1 MTIRASLPLPSDYTL
16 FISGIR
22 GIGKMLLVFIIF
34 ILFLLMGMPV
44 AFAIGIAG
52 TLFFLQNPQLPFT
65 MIIQLPISQTQNFP
79 LLAIPLFIFAA
90 NLMNETGIT
99 HRLIRLAGVLAG
111 HMRGGLAQVN
121 VVLSTLMGGVSGS
134 AIADAAMEARLLGP
148 EMLKKGFSKGYTGS
162 VSAITACIA
171 PVIPPSIGLILYGTI
186 GQVSIGRLFT
196 GGIVP
201 GLMMMLFLMIAVSI
215 TSKIKGYLP
224 ERKRPSLK
232 DVGMALIDSI
242 WAFLFPIALIGGIRF
257 GLYTPTEAGAFA
269 GVYALAVG
277 VVFYRELTWKKFKRT
292 LEFTIVDIGSI
303 MLIISLSGIFGYGL
317 AYERAG
323 DVFSRFMLGITNNPQ
338 ILLLLIVG
346 AVFIAGMFIDSTAI
360 ILLFTAILLP
370 LVSEVGIDPVHFG
383 LVFMLVIV
391 LGLVTPPVGISMYTV
406 CSILDCQLE
415 DYIKESI
422 PFIVAILLVDLL
434 IIFFPDI
441 VLFLPN
447 LVFGK
452 D

>member
-1 MTIRASLPLPSDYTL
+1 
-16 FISGIR
+16 
-22 GIGKMLLVFIIF
+22 MLLVFIIF

-277 VVFYRELTWKKFKRT
+277 AVFYRELTWKKFKRT

-391 LGLVTPPVGISMYTV
+391 LGLVTPPVGVSMYTV

>member
-1 MTIRASLPLPSDYTL
+1 
-16 FISGIR
+16 
-22 GIGKMLLVFIIF
+22 MLLVFIIF

-90 NLMNETGIT
+90 NLMNETGLT
-99 HRLIRLAGVLAG
+99 YRLIRLAGVLAG

-134 AIADAAMEARLLGP
+134 AIADAAMEARLLGT
-148 EMLKKGFSKGYTGS
+148 EMIKKGYSKGYTGS
-162 VSAITACIA
+162 VTAITACIA

-215 TSKIKGYLP
+215 TSKAKGYLP
-224 ERKRPSLK
+224 ERKRPSIKEL
-232 DVGMALIDSI
+232 GMALIDSI

-257 GLYTPTEAGAFA
+257 GFYTPTEAGAFA
-269 GVYALAVG
+269 GVYAFIVG
-277 VVFYRELTWKKFKRT
+277 ALFYRELTWDKFKRT
-292 LEFTIVDIGSI
+292 LEYTIVDIGSI

-317 AYERAG
+317 SYERAG
-323 DVFSRFMLGITNNPQ
+323 DAFSRFMLGLTNNPQ
-338 ILLLLIVG
+338 ILLVLIVG

-370 LVSEVGIDPVHFG
+370 LVSEVGVDPVHFG

-391 LGLVTPPVGISMYTV
+391 LGLVTPPVGVSMYTV
-406 CSILDCQLE
+406 CSILDCPLE

-422 PFIVAILLVDLL
+422 PFIVAIVLVDLL
-434 IIFFPDI
+434 LIFFPDL

>member
-1 MTIRASLPLPSDYTL
+1 
-16 FISGIR
+16 
-22 GIGKMLLVFIIF
+22 MLLVFILFIIF
-34 ILFLLMGMPV
+34 MVMGMPI

-52 TLFFLQNPQLPFT
+52 AVFFLQNPQLPFT
-65 MIIQLPISQTQNFP
+65 MTIQLAISQTQNFP

-111 HMRGGLAQVN
+111 HMSGGLAQVN

-134 AIADAAMEARLLGP
+134 AIADAAMEARILGT
-148 EMLKKGFSKGYTGS
+148 EMIKKGFSKGYTSS
-162 VSAITACIA
+162 VTTITACIT

-201 GLMMMLFLMIAVSI
+201 GLLMMVFLMAAVSM
-215 TSKIKGYLP
+215 TSKKKRYLP
-224 ERKRPSLK
+224 ERKRASLK
-232 DVGMALIDSI
+232 EVVMALIDSI

-257 GLYTPTEAGAFA
+257 GLFTPTEAGAFA
-269 GVYALAVG
+269 GVYAFAVG
-277 VVFYRELTWKKFKRT
+277 VMFYRELTWKKFKRT
-292 LEFTIVDIGSI
+292 LEFTIIDIGSI
-303 MLIISLSGIFGYGL
+303 MLIIALSGIFGYGL
-317 AYERAG
+317 AYERMG
-323 DVFSRFMLGITNNPQ
+323 DLFSGFMLGITNNPH

-346 AVFIAGMFIDSTAI
+346 ALFIAGMFIESVVI

-370 LVSEVGIDPVHFG
+370 LVSELGIDPVHFG
-383 LVFMLVIV
+383 LIFMLVV
-391 LGLVTPPVGISMYTV
+391 VMGLVTPPVGVSMYIV
-406 CSILDCQLE
+406 CSILDCPLE
-415 DYIKESI
+415 EYIKECM
-422 PFIVAILLVDLL
+422 PFIAAIALVDILL
-434 IIFFPDI
+434 IFFPDL

-452 D
+452 E

>member
-1 MTIRASLPLPSDYTL
+1 
-16 FISGIR
+16 
-22 GIGKMLLVFIIF
+22 MLLVFIIF

-90 NLMNETGIT
+90 NLMNETGMT
-99 HRLIRLAGVLAG
+99 YRLIRLAGVLAG

-134 AIADAAMEARLLGP
+134 AIADAAMEARLLGT
-148 EMLKKGFSKGYTGS
+148 EMVKKGFSKGYTGS

-196 GGIVP
+196 GGIIP
-201 GLMMMLFLMIAVSI
+201 GLMMTLFLMIAVSI
-215 TSKIKGYLP
+215 TSKAKGYLP
-224 ERKRPSLK
+224 ERKPPSLK
-232 DVGMALIDSI
+232 EVGTALIDSI

-257 GLYTPTEAGAFA
+257 GFYTPTEAGAFA
-269 GVYALAVG
+269 GVYAFIVG
-277 VVFYRELTWKKFKRT
+277 ALFYRELTWDKFKRT

-317 AYERAG
+317 SYERAG
-323 DVFSRFMLGITNNPQ
+323 DTFSRFMLGITNNPQ

-383 LVFMLVIV
+383 LIFMLVIV
-391 LGLVTPPVGISMYTV
+391 LGLVTPPVGVSMYTV
-406 CSILDCQLE
+406 CSILDCPLE

-422 PFIVAILLVDLL
+422 PFIVAIVLVDLL
-434 IIFFPDI
+434 LIFFPDL